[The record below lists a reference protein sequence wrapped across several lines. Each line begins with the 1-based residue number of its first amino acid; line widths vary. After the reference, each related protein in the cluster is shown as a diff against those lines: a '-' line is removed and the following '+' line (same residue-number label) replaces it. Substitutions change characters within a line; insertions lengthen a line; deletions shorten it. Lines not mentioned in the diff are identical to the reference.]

1 MKLQMKLRTRLF
13 LGFSALMTV
22 ALLGLLLALVSVMQM
37 AKSQEQLI
45 RDNFSIIEINQQL
58 RQTLGNHLIVM
69 LTDDNRSEALAP
81 LRQSFQQTLERG
93 IAEANDDVDRQAF
106 RAVASAYAAFLQ
118 QIEASRHQN
127 LTLLEDNPLSQS
139 FNKVRGLMTDMQGAA
154 YDKIRDTELRSRDR
168 ASLLAGLLGLTAI
181 AVLLI
186 GFITAHSFAR
196 RFGEPIE
203 RLSAAADQIGRGD
216 FNIALPTPPIAELS
230 SLSRRFGLMAQ
241 ALHEFKQTN
250 VEALVNGQQRLQAL
264 LDSID
269 DGLLIVDRDGRLEH
283 ANPVAQRQLA
293 WENEHLGSTL
303 GEALGYPQL
312 DNAAR
317 QVLDDKPLSDPPEDL
332 VIEADGERRL
342 LAWRISPVS
351 HHDGSI
357 SGAVMV
363 LHDVTDQ
370 RTFERVRNEFVLRA
384 SHELRTPVTGMQ
396 MAFSLLRERLRYPAD
411 SRESDLFDTVHEEM
425 QRLVRLINDL
435 LNFSRYQSGQQKL
448 ELELEQCDVPE
459 LLEAARQRFEVNAA
473 EQDVQL
479 KLELQQPLPTLML
492 DRQQIERV
500 LDNLLSNALRHTPRG
515 GEVRLLA
522 RHHGER
528 LILSV
533 EDNGEGIPYSQQARI
548 FEPFVQIGRRRGGA
562 GLGLALC
569 KEIAQLHGGRIGVH
583 SRIGHGTIF
592 YVALPI

>member
-1 MKLQMKLRTRLF
+1 MKLRTRLF

-37 AKSQEQLI
+37 AKSQEHLI
-45 RDNFSIIEINQQL
+45 RDNFGIIELNQQL
-58 RQTLGNHLIVM
+58 RQALGNHLVI
-69 LTDDNRSEALAP
+69 LLREERDQQALAEASAAF
-81 LRQSFQQTLERG
+81 QSTVERG
-93 IAEANDDVDRQAF
+93 IAEARSEADRLAF
-106 RAVASAYAAFLQ
+106 QTVADAYASFLR
-118 QIEASRHQN
+118 ELHAPRSRN
-127 LTLLEDNPLSQS
+127 WTLLEENALSQS
-139 FNKVRGLMTDMQGAA
+139 FNQVRTLMVDMQQSA
-154 YDKIRDTELRSRDR
+154 YTTIRDTEVRSRER
-168 ASLLAGLLGLTAI
+168 AMLLAGLLGLTGI

-186 GFITAHSFAR
+186 GFVTAHGFAR
-196 RFGEPIE
+196 RFGAPIE

-216 FNIALPTPPIAELS
+216 FNIDLPTSPIAELS

-241 ALHEFKQTN
+241 ALHQFKQTN

-269 DGLLIVDRDGRLEH
+269 DGLLIIDRNGCLEH

-293 WENEHLGSTL
+293 WESEHLGLSL
-303 GEALGYPQL
+303 GQALGYPEL
-312 DNAAR
+312 DEAAR
-317 QVLDDKPLSDPPEDL
+317 LVLGDKPLAGPPEDL

-342 LAWRISPVS
+342 LAWRMSPVN

-396 MAFSLLRERLRYPAD
+396 MAFSLLRERLHYPES
-411 SRESDLFDTVHEEM
+411 SRESDLLSTVHEEM

-448 ELELEQCDVPE
+448 ELQQCDVPQ
-459 LLEAARQRFEVNAA
+459 LLEDARQRFLVGAA
-473 EQDVQL
+473 ERSIEL
-479 KLELQQPLPTLML
+479 TLELQLPLPSLLL
-492 DRQQIERV
+492 DRQQIER
-500 LDNLLSNALRHTPRG
+500 LFDNLLSNALRHTPEG

-528 LILSV
+528 MIISV

>member
-22 ALLGLLLALVSVMQM
+22 ALLGLLLALVSVVQM
-37 AKSQEQLI
+37 AKSQEKLI
-45 RDNFSIIEINQQL
+45 RDNFGVIEVNQQL
-58 RQTLGNHLIVM
+58 RHALNNHLLLLVRNQN
-69 LTDDNRSEALAP
+69 DPAGFAKNRDAFQNALARGMAQAP
-81 LRQSFQQTLERG
+81 RPTDRDAYQVIADAYSEFLTELETPTTD
-93 IAEANDDVDRQAF
+93 N
-106 RAVASAYAAFLQ
+106 S
-118 QIEASRHQN
+118 
-127 LTLLEDNPLSQS
+127 TLLEDNPLGQS
-139 FNKVRGLMTDMQGAA
+139 FSRVRELMVEMQQSA
-154 YDKIRDTELRSRDR
+154 YDQIRDTEIRSRER
-168 ASLLAGLLGLTAI
+168 AQLLAGLLGLTGI

-186 GFITAHSFAR
+186 GFVTAHSFAR
-196 RFGEPIE
+196 RFGDPIE
-203 RLSAAADQIGRGD
+203 QLSSVADQIGRGD
-216 FNIALPTPPIAELS
+216 FNINLPSSPIAELS
-230 SLSRRFGLMAQ
+230 SLIHRFGLMAQ
-241 ALHEFKQTN
+241 ALHDFKQTN
-250 VEALVNGQQRLQAL
+250 VEALVDGQQRLQAL

-269 DGLLIVDRDGRLEH
+269 DGLLIVDRQGRLEH

-293 WENEHLGSTL
+293 WETEHLGSTL
-303 GEALGYPQL
+303 GQALGYPEL
-312 DNAAR
+312 DEAAQ
-317 QVLDDKPLSDPPEDL
+317 QVLDDKSLSGPPEDL

-342 LAWRISPVS
+342 LSWRMSPVN
-351 HHDGSI
+351 HHDGRI

-396 MAFSLLRERLRYPAD
+396 MAFSLLRERTKYPD
-411 SRESDLFDTVHEEM
+411 NSREADLFNTVHEEM
-425 QRLVRLINDL
+425 QRLVTLINDL

-448 ELELEQCDVPE
+448 EREPYDPSQLLEQ
-459 LLEAARQRFEVNAA
+459 ARQRFQAA
-473 EQDVQL
+473 AMQNDIDI
-479 KLELQQPLPTLML
+479 KLELQTPLPNLLL
-492 DRQQIERV
+492 DRQQMERV
-500 LDNLLSNALRHTPRG
+500 LDNLLSNALRHTPDG
-515 GEVRLLA
+515 GEIRLLA

-528 LILSV
+528 VILSV

-592 YVALPI
+592 YIALPI

>member
-1 MKLQMKLRTRLF
+1 MKIQMKLRTRLF

-22 ALLGLLLALVSVMQM
+22 ALLGLVLALVSVVQM
-37 AKSQEQLI
+37 AQSQEKLI
-45 RDNFSIIEINQQL
+45 RDNFGVIEVNQQL
-58 RQTLGNHLIVM
+58 RQALSNHLLLLVREERDGAAFAESSEVFQTA
-69 LTDDNRSEALAP
+69 LSRGLSQATEATD
-81 LRQSFQQTLERG
+81 QQ
-93 IAEANDDVDRQAF
+93 AY
-106 RAVASAYAAFLQ
+106 RAIGEAYASFINEL
-118 QIEASRHQN
+118 ETPASLN
-127 LTLLEDNPLSQS
+127 WTLLEDNALSQS
-139 FNKVRGLMTDMQGAA
+139 FNRVRELMVEMQHSA
-154 YDKIRDTELRSRDR
+154 YAQIRDTEIRSRER
-168 ASLLAGLLGLTAI
+168 AQLLAGLLGLTGI

-196 RFGEPIE
+196 RFGDPIE
-203 RLSAAADQIGRGD
+203 QLSGVADQIGRGD
-216 FNIALPTPPIAELS
+216 FSIDLPSSPIAELS
-230 SLSRRFGLMAQ
+230 SLIRRFGLMAQ
-241 ALHEFKQTN
+241 ALHQFKQTN

-269 DGLLIVDRDGRLEH
+269 DGLLIVDRQGRLEH

-303 GEALGYPQL
+303 GQALGYPEL
-312 DNAAR
+312 DEAAQ
-317 QVLDDKPLSDPPEDL
+317 QVLDDKPLSGPPEDL

-342 LAWRISPVS
+342 LSWRLSPVN
-351 HHDGSI
+351 HHDGRI

-396 MAFSLLRERLRYPAD
+396 MAFSLLRERTHYPD
-411 SRESDLFDTVHEEM
+411 SSREADLFSTVHEEM
-425 QRLVRLINDL
+425 QRLVTLINDL

-448 ELELEQCDVPE
+448 EREPCDPSE
-459 LLEAARQRFEVNAA
+459 LLEQARQRFQAVAA
-473 EQDVQL
+473 QSDIDIE
-479 KLELQQPLPTLML
+479 LELQEPLPNLLL
-492 DRQQIERV
+492 DRQQMERV
-500 LDNLLSNALRHTPRG
+500 LDNLLSNALRHTPEG
-515 GEVRLLA
+515 GEIRLLA

-528 LILSV
+528 VILSV

-592 YVALPI
+592 YIALPI

>member
-45 RDNFSIIEINQQL
+45 RNNFAIIEVNQQL
-58 RQTLGNHLIVM
+58 RQALGNHLIVM
-69 LTDDNRSEALAP
+69 LTDDSQGEALDS

-93 IAEANDDVDRQAF
+93 IAEAKDDADRQAF
-106 RAVASAYAAFLQ
+106 QAIASAYANFLQ
-118 QIEASRHQN
+118 QADASRHQR
-127 LTLLEDNPLSQS
+127 LSLLEDNPLSQA
-139 FNKVRGLMTDMQGAA
+139 FNQVRSLMSDMQRTA

-216 FNIALPTPPIAELS
+216 FNISLPTPPIAELS

-269 DGLLIVDRDGRLEH
+269 DGLLIIDRDGRLEH

-303 GEALGYPQL
+303 GEALGYPDL
-312 DNAAR
+312 DKAAR

-332 VIEADGERRL
+332 IIEADGERRL

-396 MAFSLLRERLRYPAD
+396 MAFSLLRERLRYPPD

-448 ELELEQCDVPE
+448 EVEQCSIPE
-459 LLEAARQRFEVNAA
+459 LLEAARQRFEVAA
-473 EQDVQL
+473 ADQDVQL

-500 LDNLLSNALRHTPRG
+500 MDNLLSNALRHTPKG

-528 LILSV
+528 MILSV

>member
-45 RDNFSIIEINQQL
+45 RNNFAIIEINQQL

-69 LTDDNRSEALAP
+69 LTDSGRSDALEP
-81 LRQSFQQTLERG
+81 LSQSFQQTLERG
-93 IAEANDDVDRQAF
+93 IAEASDEADRQAF
-106 RAVASAYAAFLQ
+106 QAVASAYASFLQ
-118 QIEASRHQN
+118 QVDSASNQN
-127 LTLLEDNPLSQS
+127 LTLLEDNPLSQA
-139 FNKVRGLMTDMQGAA
+139 FNQVRSLMTDMQRTA

-216 FNIALPTPPIAELS
+216 FNISLPTPHIAELS

-303 GEALGYPQL
+303 GEALGYPDL

-317 QVLDDKPLSDPPEDL
+317 QVLDDKPLSAPPEDL
-332 VIEADGERRL
+332 IIEADGERRL

-396 MAFSLLRERLRYPAD
+396 MAFSLLRERLRYPAG
-411 SRESDLFDTVHEEM
+411 SRELDLFDTVHEEM

-448 ELELEQCDVPE
+448 ELEQCHIPE

-473 EQDVQL
+473 EQEVQL

-500 LDNLLSNALRHTPRG
+500 MDNLLSNALRHTPKG

-528 LILSV
+528 MILSV

>member
-45 RDNFSIIEINQQL
+45 RNNFSIIEINQQL
-58 RQTLGNHLIVM
+58 RQALGNHLIVM
-69 LTDDNRSEALAP
+69 LAEDHNVDALDAV
-81 LRQSFQQTLERG
+81 RQTFQQTLERG
-93 IAEANDDVDRQAF
+93 IAEASDDADRQAF
-106 RAVASAYAAFLQ
+106 QAVASAYARF
-118 QIEASRHQN
+118 IEELDAARHQSW
-127 LTLLEDNPLSQS
+127 TLLEDNSLSQA
-139 FNKVRGLMTDMQGAA
+139 FNQVRSLMTDMQSAA

-216 FNIALPTPPIAELS
+216 FNISLPTPPIAELS

-269 DGLLIVDRDGRLEH
+269 DGLLIIDRDGRLEH

-303 GEALGYPQL
+303 GEALGHPEL
-312 DNAAR
+312 DKAAR
-317 QVLDDKPLSDPPEDL
+317 QVLDDKSLTDPPEDL
-332 VIEADGERRL
+332 IIEADGERRL

-396 MAFSLLRERLRYPAD
+396 MAFSLLRERLRYPAG

-448 ELELEQCDVPE
+448 ELEQCDIPE
-459 LLEAARQRFEVNAA
+459 LLEAARQRFEVAAA

-500 LDNLLSNALRHTPRG
+500 MDNLLSNALRHTPKG

-528 LILSV
+528 MILSV

>member
-22 ALLGLLLALVSVMQM
+22 ALLGLLLALVSVVQM
-37 AKSQEQLI
+37 AQSQEKLI
-45 RDNFSIIEINQQL
+45 RDNFGVIEINQQL
-58 RQTLGNHLIVM
+58 RQALSNHLLLLVREERDS
-69 LTDDNRSEALAP
+69 TAFAESRGVFQTAL
-81 LRQSFQQTLERG
+81 SRG
-93 IAEANDDVDRQAF
+93 LSQAARPADRQAYE
-106 RAVASAYAAFLQ
+106 AIGDAYARFLH
-118 QIEASRHQN
+118 ELEMPSELN
-127 LTLLEDNPLSQS
+127 WSLLEDNALSQS
-139 FNKVRGLMTDMQGAA
+139 FNHVRELMVDMQQAA
-154 YDKIRDTELRSRDR
+154 YDQIRDTEIRSRER
-168 ASLLAGLLGLTAI
+168 AQLLAGLLGLTGI

-186 GFITAHSFAR
+186 GFVTAHSFAR
-196 RFGEPIE
+196 RFGDPIE
-203 RLSAAADQIGRGD
+203 QLSSVADQIGRGD
-216 FNIALPTPPIAELS
+216 FNISLPASPIAELS
-230 SLSRRFGLMAQ
+230 SLIRRFGLMAQ
-241 ALHEFKQTN
+241 ALHDFKQTN
-250 VEALVNGQQRLQAL
+250 VEALVDGQQRLQAL

-269 DGLLIVDRDGRLEH
+269 DGLLIIDRQGRLEH

-293 WENEHLGSTL
+293 WESEHLGSTL
-303 GEALGYPQL
+303 GQALGYPEL
-312 DNAAR
+312 DEAAQ
-317 QVLDDKPLSDPPEDL
+317 QVLDDKPLSGPPEDL

-342 LAWRISPVS
+342 LSWRMSPVN
-351 HHDGSI
+351 HHDGRI

-396 MAFSLLRERLRYPAD
+396 MAFSLLRERTHYPD
-411 SRESDLFDTVHEEM
+411 HSREADLFSTVHEEM
-425 QRLVRLINDL
+425 QRLVTLINDL

-448 ELELEQCDVPE
+448 ERVPCEPAE
-459 LLEAARQRFEVNAA
+459 LLEQARQRFLPPAA
-473 EQDVQL
+473 QNDITI
-479 KLELQQPLPTLML
+479 KLELQSPLPSLLL
-492 DRQQIERV
+492 DRQQMERV
-500 LDNLLSNALRHTPRG
+500 LDNLLSNALRHTPDG
-515 GEVRLLA
+515 GEIRLLA

-528 LILSV
+528 VILSV

-592 YVALPI
+592 YIALPI

>member
-1 MKLQMKLRTRLF
+1 MKIQMKLRTRLF

-22 ALLGLLLALVSVMQM
+22 ALLGLVLALVSVVQM
-37 AKSQEQLI
+37 AQSQEKLI
-45 RDNFSIIEINQQL
+45 RDNFGVIEVNQQL
-58 RQTLGNHLIVM
+58 RQALGNHLLLLVREERDSTAFGESRQVFQTA
-69 LTDDNRSEALAP
+69 LSRGLAQATDAA
-81 LRQSFQQTLERG
+81 
-93 IAEANDDVDRQAF
+93 DRQAYQTIGE
-106 RAVASAYAAFLQ
+106 AYANFTDQLQ
-118 QIEASRHQN
+118 TPASLD
-127 LTLLEDNPLSQS
+127 LTLLEDNALSQS
-139 FNKVRGLMTDMQGAA
+139 FNHVRELMVEMQQSA
-154 YDKIRDTELRSRDR
+154 YDQIRDTEIRSRER
-168 ASLLAGLLGLTAI
+168 AQLLAGLLGLTGI

-196 RFGEPIE
+196 RFGDPIE
-203 RLSAAADQIGRGD
+203 QLSGVADQIGRGD
-216 FNIALPTPPIAELS
+216 FSIDLPTSPIAELS
-230 SLSRRFGLMAQ
+230 SLIRRFGLMAQ
-241 ALHEFKQTN
+241 ALHQFKQTN

-269 DGLLIVDRDGRLEH
+269 DGLLIIDRQGRLEH

-303 GEALGYPQL
+303 GQALGYPQL
-312 DNAAR
+312 DEAAQ
-317 QVLDDKPLSDPPEDL
+317 QVLNDKSLSGPPEDM

-342 LAWRISPVS
+342 LSWRLSPVN
-351 HHDGSI
+351 HHDGRI

-396 MAFSLLRERLRYPAD
+396 MAFSLLRERTHYPD
-411 SRESDLFDTVHEEM
+411 SSREADLFSTVHEEM
-425 QRLVRLINDL
+425 QRLVTLINDL

-448 ELELEQCDVPE
+448 EREPCSPAE
-459 LLEAARQRFEVNAA
+459 LLEQAHQRFHAVAA
-473 EQDVQL
+473 QSDINI
-479 KLELQQPLPTLML
+479 KLELQEPLPTLLM
-492 DRQQIERV
+492 DRQQMERV
-500 LDNLLSNALRHTPRG
+500 LDNLLSNALRHTPEG
-515 GEVRLLA
+515 GEIRLLA

-528 LILSV
+528 VILSV

-592 YVALPI
+592 YIALPI

>member
-45 RDNFSIIEINQQL
+45 RNNFAIIEINQQL

-69 LTDDNRSEALAP
+69 LTDSGRSEALEP
-81 LRQSFQQTLERG
+81 LSQSFQQTLERG
-93 IAEANDDVDRQAF
+93 IAEASDEADRQAF
-106 RAVASAYAAFLQ
+106 QAVASAYASFLQ
-118 QIEASRHQN
+118 QVDAARNQN
-127 LTLLEDNPLSQS
+127 LTLLEDNPLSQA
-139 FNKVRGLMTDMQGAA
+139 FNQVRSLMTDMQRTA

-216 FNIALPTPPIAELS
+216 FNISLPTPHIAELS

-303 GEALGYPQL
+303 GEALGYPDL

-332 VIEADGERRL
+332 IIEADGERRL

-396 MAFSLLRERLRYPAD
+396 MAFSLLRERLRYPAG

-448 ELELEQCDVPE
+448 ELEQCHIPE

-473 EQDVQL
+473 EQEVQL

-500 LDNLLSNALRHTPRG
+500 MDNLLSNALRHTPKG

-528 LILSV
+528 MILSV

>member
-22 ALLGLLLALVSVMQM
+22 ALLGLVLALVSVVQM
-37 AKSQEQLI
+37 AQSQEKLI
-45 RDNFSIIEINQQL
+45 RDNFGVIEVNQQL
-58 RQTLGNHLIVM
+58 RQALSNHLLLLM
-69 LTDDNRSEALAP
+69 REDRDSAAFSESRGAFQTALSQGLSEA
-81 LRQSFQQTLERG
+81 SE
-93 IAEANDDVDRQAF
+93 EHDRQAYQ
-106 RAVASAYAAFLQ
+106 AIGDAYASFINEL
-118 QIEASRHQN
+118 EAPSSLN
-127 LTLLEDNPLSQS
+127 WTLLEDNALSQS
-139 FNKVRGLMTDMQGAA
+139 FNRVRELMVDMQQSA
-154 YDKIRDTELRSRDR
+154 YDQIRDTEIRSRER
-168 ASLLAGLLGLTAI
+168 AQLLAGLLGLTGI

-186 GFITAHSFAR
+186 GFVTAHSFAR
-196 RFGEPIE
+196 RFGDPIE
-203 RLSAAADQIGRGD
+203 QLSSVADQIGRGD
-216 FNIALPTPPIAELS
+216 FNISLPASPIAELS
-230 SLSRRFGLMAQ
+230 SLIRRFGLMSQ
-241 ALHEFKQTN
+241 ALHQFKQTN

-269 DGLLIVDRDGRLEH
+269 DGLLIIDRQGRLEH

-293 WENEHLGSTL
+293 WESEHLGSTL
-303 GEALGYPQL
+303 GQALGYPEL
-312 DNAAR
+312 DEAAQ
-317 QVLDDKPLSDPPEDL
+317 QVLDDRPLSGPPEDL

-342 LAWRISPVS
+342 LSWRMSPVN
-351 HHDGSI
+351 HHDGRI

-396 MAFSLLRERLRYPAD
+396 MAFSLLRERTHYPEN
-411 SRESDLFDTVHEEM
+411 SREADLFSTVHEEM
-425 QRLVRLINDL
+425 RRLVTLINDL

-448 ELELEQCDVPE
+448 ELVPCDSTE
-459 LLEAARQRFEVNAA
+459 LLKDARNRFQAVAAQNEI
-473 EQDVQL
+473 EI
-479 KLELQQPLPTLML
+479 KLELQSPLPNLLL
-492 DRQQIERV
+492 DRQQMERV
-500 LDNLLSNALRHTPRG
+500 LDNLLSNALRHTPDG
-515 GEVRLLA
+515 GEIRLLA

-528 LILSV
+528 VILSV

-592 YVALPI
+592 YIALPI

>member
-45 RDNFSIIEINQQL
+45 RNNFAIIEVNQQL
-58 RQTLGNHLIVM
+58 RQALGNHLIVM
-69 LTDDNRSEALAP
+69 LTDDSQGEALDS

-93 IAEANDDVDRQAF
+93 IAEAKDDADRQAF
-106 RAVASAYAAFLQ
+106 QAIASAYANFLQ
-118 QIEASRHQN
+118 QADASRHQS
-127 LTLLEDNPLSQS
+127 LSLLEDNPLSQA
-139 FNKVRGLMTDMQGAA
+139 FNQVRSLMSDMQRTA
-154 YDKIRDTELRSRDR
+154 YDRIRDTELRSRDR

-216 FNIALPTPPIAELS
+216 VNISLPTPPIAELS

-303 GEALGYPQL
+303 GEALGYPDL
-312 DNAAR
+312 DKAAR

-332 VIEADGERRL
+332 IIEADGERRL

-396 MAFSLLRERLRYPAD
+396 MAFSLLRERLRYPPD

-448 ELELEQCDVPE
+448 EVEQCSIPE
-459 LLEAARQRFEVNAA
+459 LLEAARQRFEVAA
-473 EQDVQL
+473 ADQDVQL

-500 LDNLLSNALRHTPRG
+500 MDNLLSNALRHTPKG

-528 LILSV
+528 MILSV

>member
-22 ALLGLLLALVSVMQM
+22 ALLGLLLALVSVVQM
-37 AKSQEQLI
+37 AKSQEKLI
-45 RDNFSIIEINQQL
+45 RENFGIIEINQQL
-58 RQTLGNHLIVM
+58 RQSLSNHLLLLVRGQRDDDA
-69 LTDDNRSEALAP
+69 LTEARTSFQAALAQGLSQAARP
-81 LRQSFQQTLERG
+81 
-93 IAEANDDVDRQAF
+93 DDRHAYQAIGE
-106 RAVASAYAAFLQ
+106 AYARFTDELDAPSAPQ
-118 QIEASRHQN
+118 AS
-127 LTLLEDNPLSQS
+127 LLEDNALSQA
-139 FNKVRGLMTDMQGAA
+139 FNHVRELMVDMQQSA
-154 YDKIRDTELRSRDR
+154 YDQIRDTEIRSRER
-168 ASLLAGLLGLTAI
+168 AQLLAGLLGLTGM

-186 GFITAHSFAR
+186 GFVTAHSFAR
-196 RFGEPIE
+196 RFGDPIE
-203 RLSAAADQIGRGD
+203 QLSSVADQIGRGD
-216 FNIALPTPPIAELS
+216 FNISLPASPIAELS
-230 SLSRRFGLMAQ
+230 SLIRRFGLMAQ
-241 ALHEFKQTN
+241 ALHDFKQTN

-269 DGLLIVDRDGRLEH
+269 DGLLIIDRQGRLEH
-283 ANPVAQRQLA
+283 AIPVAQRQLA
-293 WENEHLGSTL
+293 WESEHLGSTL
-303 GEALGYPQL
+303 GQALGYPEL
-312 DNAAR
+312 DEAAR
-317 QVLDDKPLSDPPEDL
+317 QVLDDKPLSGPPEDL

-342 LAWRISPVS
+342 LSWRMSPVN
-351 HHDGSI
+351 HHDGRI

-396 MAFSLLRERLRYPAD
+396 MAFSLLRERTHYPES
-411 SRESDLFDTVHEEM
+411 SREADLFSTVYEEM
-425 QRLVRLINDL
+425 QRLVTLINDL

-448 ELELEQCDVPE
+448 ERVPCEPAE
-459 LLEAARQRFEVNAA
+459 LLEQARQRFQPTAA
-473 EQDVQL
+473 QNDIDI
-479 KLELQQPLPTLML
+479 KLELQTPLPSLLL
-492 DRQQIERV
+492 DRQQMERM
-500 LDNLLSNALRHTPRG
+500 LDNLLSNALRHTPDG
-515 GEVRLLA
+515 GEIRLLA

-528 LILSV
+528 VILSV

-592 YVALPI
+592 YIALPI

>member
-45 RDNFSIIEINQQL
+45 RHNFAIIEINQQL

-69 LTDDNRSEALAP
+69 LTDNGRREALEP
-81 LRQSFQQTLERG
+81 LSQTFQQTLERG
-93 IAEANDDVDRQAF
+93 IAEASDEADRQTF
-106 RAVASAYAAFLQ
+106 QTIASAYASFLQ
-118 QIEASRHQN
+118 QVDASANQN
-127 LTLLEDNPLSQS
+127 LTLLEDNPLSQA
-139 FNKVRGLMTDMQGAA
+139 FNQVRSLMTDMQRTA

-216 FNIALPTPPIAELS
+216 FNISLPTPHIAELS

-303 GEALGYPQL
+303 GEALGYPDL

-332 VIEADGERRL
+332 IIEADGERRL

-396 MAFSLLRERLRYPAD
+396 MAFSLLRERLRYPAG

-448 ELELEQCDVPE
+448 ELEQCHIPE

-473 EQDVQL
+473 EQEVQL

-500 LDNLLSNALRHTPRG
+500 MDNLLSNALRHTPKG

-528 LILSV
+528 MILSV

>member
-1 MKLQMKLRTRLF
+1 MKIQMKLRTRLF

-22 ALLGLLLALVSVMQM
+22 ALLGLVLALVSVVQM
-37 AKSQEQLI
+37 AQSQEKLI
-45 RDNFSIIEINQQL
+45 RDNFGVIEVNQQL
-58 RQTLGNHLIVM
+58 RQALRNHLLLLVREERDGAAFAESREVFQTA
-69 LTDDNRSEALAP
+69 LSRGLSQATEATD
-81 LRQSFQQTLERG
+81 QQ
-93 IAEANDDVDRQAF
+93 AY
-106 RAVASAYAAFLQ
+106 RAIGEAYASFINEL
-118 QIEASRHQN
+118 ETPASLN
-127 LTLLEDNPLSQS
+127 WTLLEDNALSQS
-139 FNKVRGLMTDMQGAA
+139 FNRVRELMVEMQHSA
-154 YDKIRDTELRSRDR
+154 YAQIRDTEIRSRER
-168 ASLLAGLLGLTAI
+168 AQLLAGLLGLTGI

-196 RFGEPIE
+196 RFGDPIE
-203 RLSAAADQIGRGD
+203 QLSGVADQIGRGD
-216 FNIALPTPPIAELS
+216 FSIDLPSSPIAELS
-230 SLSRRFGLMAQ
+230 SLIRRFGLMAQ
-241 ALHEFKQTN
+241 ALHQFKQTN

-269 DGLLIVDRDGRLEH
+269 DGLLIVDRQGRLEH

-303 GEALGYPQL
+303 GQALGYPEL
-312 DNAAR
+312 DEAAQ
-317 QVLDDKPLSDPPEDL
+317 QVLDDKPLSGPPEDL

-342 LAWRISPVS
+342 LSWRLSPVN
-351 HHDGSI
+351 HHDGRI

-396 MAFSLLRERLRYPAD
+396 MAFSLLRERTHYPD
-411 SRESDLFDTVHEEM
+411 SSREADLFSTVHEEM
-425 QRLVRLINDL
+425 QRLVTLINDL

-448 ELELEQCDVPE
+448 EREPCDPSE
-459 LLEAARQRFEVNAA
+459 LLEQARQRFQAVAA
-473 EQDVQL
+473 QSDIDIE
-479 KLELQQPLPTLML
+479 LELQEPLPNLLL
-492 DRQQIERV
+492 DRQQMERV
-500 LDNLLSNALRHTPRG
+500 LDNLLSNALRHTPEG
-515 GEVRLLA
+515 GEIRLLA

-528 LILSV
+528 VILSV

-592 YVALPI
+592 YIALPI

>member
-45 RDNFSIIEINQQL
+45 RNNFAIIEINQQL
-58 RQTLGNHLIVM
+58 RQALGNHLIVM
-69 LTDDNRSEALAP
+69 LTDDSQGEALDS

-93 IAEANDDVDRQAF
+93 IAEASDEADRQAF
-106 RAVASAYAAFLQ
+106 QAVASAYASFLQ
-118 QIEASRHQN
+118 QVNSASNQN
-127 LTLLEDNPLSQS
+127 LTLLEDNPLSQA
-139 FNKVRGLMTDMQGAA
+139 FNQVRSLMTDMQRTA

-216 FNIALPTPPIAELS
+216 FNISLPTPHIAELS

-303 GEALGYPQL
+303 GEALGYPDL

-332 VIEADGERRL
+332 IIEADGERRL

-396 MAFSLLRERLRYPAD
+396 MAFSLLRERLRYPPD

-448 ELELEQCDVPE
+448 EVEQCSIPE
-459 LLEAARQRFEVNAA
+459 LLEAARQRFEVAA
-473 EQDVQL
+473 ADQDVQL

-500 LDNLLSNALRHTPRG
+500 MDNLLSNALRHTPKG

-528 LILSV
+528 MILSV

>member
-22 ALLGLLLALVSVMQM
+22 ALLGLSLALVSVMQM
-37 AKSQEQLI
+37 AKSQETLI
-45 RDNFSIIEINQQL
+45 KDNFGIIEVNQQL
-58 RQTLGNHLIVM
+58 RQALGNHLLLLVREER
-69 LTDDNRSEALAP
+69 DSEALAAS
-81 LRQSFQQTLERG
+81 RQVFQTALAKG
-93 IAEANDDVDRQAF
+93 MAEAADEDDRQAF
-106 RAVASAYAAFLQ
+106 QAIGRAYSAFLNELQ
-118 QIEASRHQN
+118 MPDN
-127 LTLLEDNPLSQS
+127 LNWSLLEDNALSQS
-139 FNKVRGLMTDMQGAA
+139 FNQVRERMVAMQQSA
-154 YDKIRDTELRSRDR
+154 YDQIRDTETRSRDR
-168 ASLLAGLLGLTAI
+168 AQLLAGLLGLTGI

-203 RLSAAADQIGRGD
+203 RLAGVADQIGRGD
-216 FNIALPTPPIAELS
+216 FDISLPGSPIAELS
-230 SLSRRFGLMAQ
+230 SLIHRFGLMAQ
-241 ALHEFKQTN
+241 ALHHFKQTN

-269 DGLLIVDRDGRLEH
+269 DGLLIVDRQGRLEH

-293 WENEHLGSTL
+293 WETEHLGSTL
-303 GEALGYPQL
+303 GQALGHPE
-312 DNAAR
+312 
-317 QVLDDKPLSDPPEDL
+317 LDDMARLVLNDKALSDPPEDL
-332 VIEADGERRL
+332 VIEADGEKRL
-342 LAWRISPVS
+342 LAWRMSPVS

-396 MAFSLLRERLRYPAD
+396 MAFSLLRERTHYPEN
-411 SRESDLFDTVHEEM
+411 SREADLFSTVHEEM
-425 QRLVRLINDL
+425 QRLVTLINDL

-448 ELELEQCDVPE
+448 ERAPCDVSD
-459 LLEAARQRFEVNAA
+459 LLTQALQRFEAVAR
-473 EQDVQL
+473 EDDIDL
-479 KLELQQPLPTLML
+479 KLELQAPLPPLLL
-492 DRQQIERV
+492 DHQQMERV
-500 LDNLLSNALRHTPRG
+500 LDNLLSNAVRHTPKSG
-515 GEVRLLA
+515 QIRLLA

-528 LILSV
+528 VIISV

-569 KEIAQLHGGRIGVH
+569 KEITQLHGGRIGVH

>member
-45 RDNFSIIEINQQL
+45 RNNFAIIEINQQL

-69 LTDDNRSEALAP
+69 LTDSGRSEALEP
-81 LRQSFQQTLERG
+81 LSQSFQQTLERG
-93 IAEANDDVDRQAF
+93 IAEASDEADRQAF
-106 RAVASAYAAFLQ
+106 QAVASAYASFLQ
-118 QIEASRHQN
+118 QVDSASNQN
-127 LTLLEDNPLSQS
+127 LTLLEDNPLSQA
-139 FNKVRGLMTDMQGAA
+139 FNQVRSLMTDMQRTA

-216 FNIALPTPPIAELS
+216 FNISLPTPHIAELS

-303 GEALGYPQL
+303 GEALGYPDL

-332 VIEADGERRL
+332 IIEADGERRL

-396 MAFSLLRERLRYPAD
+396 MAFSLLRERLRYPAG
-411 SRESDLFDTVHEEM
+411 SRESGLFDTVHEEM

-448 ELELEQCDVPE
+448 ELEQCHIPE

-473 EQDVQL
+473 EQEVQL

-500 LDNLLSNALRHTPRG
+500 MDNLLSNALRHTPKG

-528 LILSV
+528 MILSV

>member
-22 ALLGLLLALVSVMQM
+22 ALLGLLLALVSVVQM
-37 AKSQEQLI
+37 AQSQEKLI
-45 RDNFSIIEINQQL
+45 RENFGVIEINQQL
-58 RQTLGNHLIVM
+58 RQALSNHLLLLVREKR
-69 LTDDNRSEALAP
+69 DNAALAES
-81 LRQSFQQTLERG
+81 RSAFQAALSQGLSQAARP
-93 IAEANDDVDRQAF
+93 ADREAY
-106 RAVASAYAAFLQ
+106 RAIGDAYARFIDELQ
-118 QIEASRHQN
+118 TPAN
-127 LTLLEDNPLSQS
+127 LNWSLLEDNALSQA
-139 FNKVRGLMTDMQGAA
+139 FNHVRELMVDMQQSA
-154 YDKIRDTELRSRDR
+154 YDQIRDTEIRSRER
-168 ASLLAGLLGLTAI
+168 AQLLAGLLGLTGI

-196 RFGEPIE
+196 RFGDPIE
-203 RLSAAADQIGRGD
+203 QLSSVADQIGRGD
-216 FNIALPTPPIAELS
+216 FNINLPTSPIAELS
-230 SLSRRFGLMAQ
+230 SLIRRFGLMAQ
-241 ALHEFKQTN
+241 ALHDFKQTN
-250 VEALVNGQQRLQAL
+250 VEALVDGQQRLQAL

-269 DGLLIVDRDGRLEH
+269 DGLLIIDRQGRLEH

-293 WENEHLGSTL
+293 WESEHLGSTL
-303 GEALGYPQL
+303 GQALGYPEL
-312 DNAAR
+312 DEAAQ
-317 QVLDDKPLSDPPEDL
+317 QVLDDKPLSGPPEDL
-332 VIEADGERRL
+332 VIEADGEHRL
-342 LAWRISPVS
+342 LSWRMSPVN
-351 HHDGSI
+351 HHDGRI

-396 MAFSLLRERLRYPAD
+396 MAFSLLRERTHYPD
-411 SRESDLFDTVHEEM
+411 NSREADLFSTVYEEM
-425 QRLVRLINDL
+425 QRLVTLINDL

-448 ELELEQCDVPE
+448 ERVPCEPAE
-459 LLEAARQRFEVNAA
+459 LLEQARQRFQPAA
-473 EQDVQL
+473 AQNGIEI
-479 KLELQQPLPTLML
+479 KLELQSPLPSLLL
-492 DRQQIERV
+492 DRQQMERM
-500 LDNLLSNALRHTPRG
+500 LDNLMSNALRHTPDS
-515 GEVRLLA
+515 GEIRLLA

-528 LILSV
+528 VILSV

-592 YVALPI
+592 YIALPI

>member
-22 ALLGLLLALVSVMQM
+22 ALLGLLLALVSVVQM
-37 AKSQEQLI
+37 AKSQEKLI
-45 RDNFSIIEINQQL
+45 RENFGVIEINQQL
-58 RQTLGNHLIVM
+58 RQSLSNHLLLLVRGQRDDAALTEARTSFQAALAQGLSQAARSDDRHAYQAVGEAYAR
-69 LTDDNRSEALAP
+69 LTDELDAP
-81 LRQSFQQTLERG
+81 STP
-93 IAEANDDVDRQAF
+93 QA
-106 RAVASAYAAFLQ
+106 S
-118 QIEASRHQN
+118 
-127 LTLLEDNPLSQS
+127 LLEDNALSQA
-139 FNKVRGLMTDMQGAA
+139 FNHVRELMVDMQPSA
-154 YDKIRDTELRSRDR
+154 YDQIRDTEIRSRER
-168 ASLLAGLLGLTAI
+168 AQLLAGLLGLTGM

-186 GFITAHSFAR
+186 GFVTAHSFAR
-196 RFGEPIE
+196 RFGDPIE
-203 RLSAAADQIGRGD
+203 QLSSVADQIGRGD
-216 FNIALPTPPIAELS
+216 FNISLPASPIAELS
-230 SLSRRFGLMAQ
+230 SLILRFGLMAQ
-241 ALHEFKQTN
+241 ALHDFKQTN

-269 DGLLIVDRDGRLEH
+269 DGLLIIDRQGRLEH

-293 WENEHLGSTL
+293 WESEHLGSTL
-303 GEALGYPQL
+303 GQALGYPEL
-312 DNAAR
+312 DEAAR
-317 QVLDDKPLSDPPEDL
+317 QVLDDKPLSGPPEDL

-342 LAWRISPVS
+342 LSWRMSPVN
-351 HHDGSI
+351 HHDGRI

-396 MAFSLLRERLRYPAD
+396 MAFSLLRERTHYPEN
-411 SRESDLFDTVHEEM
+411 SREADLFSTVYEEM
-425 QRLVRLINDL
+425 QRLVTLINDL

-448 ELELEQCDVPE
+448 ERVPCEPAE
-459 LLEAARQRFEVNAA
+459 LLEQARQRFQPTAA
-473 EQDVQL
+473 QNDIDI
-479 KLELQQPLPTLML
+479 KLELQTPLPSLLL
-492 DRQQIERV
+492 DRQQMERM
-500 LDNLLSNALRHTPRG
+500 LDNLLSNALRHTPDG
-515 GEVRLLA
+515 GEIRLLA

-528 LILSV
+528 VILSV

-592 YVALPI
+592 YIALPI

>member
-45 RDNFSIIEINQQL
+45 RNNFAIIEINQQL

-69 LTDDNRSEALAP
+69 LTDSRRSDTLEP
-81 LRQSFQQTLERG
+81 LSQSFQQTLERG
-93 IAEANDDVDRQAF
+93 IAEASDEADRQAF
-106 RAVASAYAAFLQ
+106 QAVASAYASFLQ
-118 QIEASRHQN
+118 QVDAASNQN
-127 LTLLEDNPLSQS
+127 LTLLEDNPLSQA
-139 FNKVRGLMTDMQGAA
+139 FNQVRSLMTDMQRTA

-216 FNIALPTPPIAELS
+216 FNISLPTPHIAELS

-303 GEALGYPQL
+303 GEALGYPDL

-332 VIEADGERRL
+332 TIEADGERRL

-396 MAFSLLRERLRYPAD
+396 MAFSLLRERLRYPAG

-448 ELELEQCDVPE
+448 ELEQCHIPE

-473 EQDVQL
+473 EQEVQL

-500 LDNLLSNALRHTPRG
+500 MDNLLSNALRHTPKG

-528 LILSV
+528 MILSV

>member
-45 RDNFSIIEINQQL
+45 RNNFAIIEINQQL

-69 LTDDNRSEALAP
+69 LTDSGRSEALEP
-81 LRQSFQQTLERG
+81 LSQSFQQTLERG
-93 IAEANDDVDRQAF
+93 IAEASDEADRQAF
-106 RAVASAYAAFLQ
+106 QAVASAYASFLQ
-118 QIEASRHQN
+118 QVDSASNQN
-127 LTLLEDNPLSQS
+127 LTLLEDNPLSQA
-139 FNKVRGLMTDMQGAA
+139 FNQVRSLMTDMQRTA

-216 FNIALPTPPIAELS
+216 FNISLPTPHIAELS

-303 GEALGYPQL
+303 GEALGSPDL

-332 VIEADGERRL
+332 IIEADGERRL

-396 MAFSLLRERLRYPAD
+396 MAFSLLRERLRYPAG

-448 ELELEQCDVPE
+448 ELEQCHIPE

-473 EQDVQL
+473 EQEVQL

-500 LDNLLSNALRHTPRG
+500 MDNLLSNALRHTPKG

-528 LILSV
+528 MILSV

>member
-22 ALLGLLLALVSVMQM
+22 ALLGLLLALFSVMQM

-45 RDNFSIIEINQQL
+45 RNNFAIIEINQQL

-69 LTDDNRSEALAP
+69 LTDGGRSEALQP
-81 LRQSFQQTLERG
+81 LSQSFQQTLERG
-93 IAEANDDVDRQAF
+93 IAEASDEADRQAF
-106 RAVASAYAAFLQ
+106 QAVASAYASFLQ
-118 QIEASRHQN
+118 QVDSASNQN
-127 LTLLEDNPLSQS
+127 LTLLEDNPLSQA
-139 FNKVRGLMTDMQGAA
+139 FNQVRSLMTDMQRTA

-216 FNIALPTPPIAELS
+216 FNISLPTPHIAELS

-303 GEALGYPQL
+303 GEALGYPDL

-332 VIEADGERRL
+332 IIEADGERRL

-396 MAFSLLRERLRYPAD
+396 MAFSLLRERLRYPAG

-448 ELELEQCDVPE
+448 ELEQCHIPE

-473 EQDVQL
+473 EQEVQL

-500 LDNLLSNALRHTPRG
+500 MDNLLSNALRHTPKG

-528 LILSV
+528 IILSV

>member
-22 ALLGLLLALVSVMQM
+22 ALLGLLLALVSVVQM
-37 AKSQEQLI
+37 AKSQEKLI
-45 RDNFSIIEINQQL
+45 RENFGVIEINQQL
-58 RQTLGNHLIVM
+58 RQSLSNHLLLLVRGQRDDAALTEARTSFQAALAQGLSQAARSDDRHAYQAIGEAYAR
-69 LTDDNRSEALAP
+69 LTDELDAP
-81 LRQSFQQTLERG
+81 STP
-93 IAEANDDVDRQAF
+93 QA
-106 RAVASAYAAFLQ
+106 S
-118 QIEASRHQN
+118 
-127 LTLLEDNPLSQS
+127 LLEDNALSQA
-139 FNKVRGLMTDMQGAA
+139 FNHVRELMVDMQQSA
-154 YDKIRDTELRSRDR
+154 YDQIRDTEIRSRER
-168 ASLLAGLLGLTAI
+168 AQLLAGLLGLTGM

-186 GFITAHSFAR
+186 GFVTAHSFAR
-196 RFGEPIE
+196 RFGDPIE
-203 RLSAAADQIGRGD
+203 QLSSVADQIGRGD
-216 FNIALPTPPIAELS
+216 FNISLPASPIAELS
-230 SLSRRFGLMAQ
+230 SLIRRFGLMAQ
-241 ALHEFKQTN
+241 ALHDFKQTN

-269 DGLLIVDRDGRLEH
+269 DGLLIIDRQGRLEH

-293 WENEHLGSTL
+293 WESEHLGLTL
-303 GEALGYPQL
+303 GQALGYPEL
-312 DNAAR
+312 DEAAR
-317 QVLDDKPLSDPPEDL
+317 QVLDDKPLSGPPEDL

-342 LAWRISPVS
+342 LSWRMSPVN
-351 HHDGSI
+351 HHDGRI

-396 MAFSLLRERLRYPAD
+396 MAFSLLRERTHYPEN
-411 SRESDLFDTVHEEM
+411 SREADLFSTVYEEM
-425 QRLVRLINDL
+425 QRLVTLINDL

-448 ELELEQCDVPE
+448 ERVPCEPAE
-459 LLEAARQRFEVNAA
+459 LLEQARQRFQPTAA
-473 EQDVQL
+473 QNDIDI
-479 KLELQQPLPTLML
+479 KLELQTPLPSLLL
-492 DRQQIERV
+492 DRQQMERM
-500 LDNLLSNALRHTPRG
+500 LDNLLSNALRHTPDG
-515 GEVRLLA
+515 GEIRLLA

-528 LILSV
+528 VILSV

-592 YVALPI
+592 YIALPI

>member
-45 RDNFSIIEINQQL
+45 RNNFAIIEINQQL

-69 LTDDNRSEALAP
+69 LTDGGRSEALQP
-81 LRQSFQQTLERG
+81 LSQSFQQTLERG
-93 IAEANDDVDRQAF
+93 IAEASDEADRQAF
-106 RAVASAYAAFLQ
+106 QAVASAYASFLQ
-118 QIEASRHQN
+118 QVDSASNQN
-127 LTLLEDNPLSQS
+127 LTLLEDNPLSQA
-139 FNKVRGLMTDMQGAA
+139 FNQVRSLMTDMQRTA

-216 FNIALPTPPIAELS
+216 FNISLPTPHIAELS

-303 GEALGYPQL
+303 GEALGYPDL

-332 VIEADGERRL
+332 IIEADGERRL

-396 MAFSLLRERLRYPAD
+396 MAFSLLRERLRYPAG

-448 ELELEQCDVPE
+448 ELEQCHIPE

-473 EQDVQL
+473 EQEVQL

-500 LDNLLSNALRHTPRG
+500 MDNLLSNALRHTPKG

-528 LILSV
+528 MILSV

>member
-22 ALLGLLLALVSVMQM
+22 ALLGLVLALVSVVQM
-37 AKSQEQLI
+37 AKSQERLI
-45 RDNFSIIEINQQL
+45 RDNFGVIEVNQQL
-58 RQTLGNHLIVM
+58 RHALSDELLVLVRRDRN
-69 LTDDNRSEALAP
+69 TDALAESRD
-81 LRQSFQQTLERG
+81 LFQRALERG
-93 IAEANDDVDRQAF
+93 LAETTDEADRQAYL
-106 RAVASAYAAFLQ
+106 AIGEAY
-118 QIEASRHQN
+118 SRFTRELENPSNQN
-127 LTLLEDNPLSQS
+127 ATLLDDNPVSQS
-139 FNKVRGLMTDMQGAA
+139 FNQVRGLMVDMQQSA
-154 YDKIRDTELRSRDR
+154 YNQIRDTEIRSRER
-168 ASLLAGLLGLTAI
+168 AQLLAGLLGLTGI

-186 GFITAHSFAR
+186 GFVTAHSFAR
-196 RFGEPIE
+196 RFGDPIE
-203 RLSAAADQIGRGD
+203 ELSSVADQIGRGD
-216 FNIALPTPPIAELS
+216 FDIKLPTSPIAELS
-230 SLSRRFGLMAQ
+230 SLIQRVGLMSQ
-241 ALHEFKQTN
+241 ALHQFKQTN

-269 DGLLIVDRDGRLEH
+269 DGLLIIDRQGRLEH

-293 WENEHLGSTL
+293 WESEHLGSTL
-303 GEALGYPQL
+303 TQALGYPEL
-312 DNAAR
+312 DEAAR
-317 QVLDDKPLSDPPEDL
+317 QVLGDKALAGPPEDL

-342 LAWRISPVS
+342 LSWRMSPVN
-351 HHDGSI
+351 HHDGTI

-396 MAFSLLRERLRYPAD
+396 MAFSLLRERTHLAEN
-411 SRESDLFDTVHEEM
+411 SREADLFSTVHEEM
-425 QRLVRLINDL
+425 QRLVTLINDL

-448 ELELEQCDVPE
+448 ERVPCDAAE
-459 LLEAARQRFEVNAA
+459 LLEEARHRFEPAA
-473 EQDVQL
+473 SQNDISI
-479 KLELQQPLPTLML
+479 KLELQSPLPNLML
-492 DRQQIERV
+492 DRQQMERV
-500 LDNLLSNALRHTPRG
+500 LDNLLSNALRHTPDG
-515 GEVRLLA
+515 GEIRLLA

-528 LILSV
+528 VILSV

-592 YVALPI
+592 YIALPI

>member
-1 MKLQMKLRTRLF
+1 MKIQMKLRTRLF

-22 ALLGLLLALVSVMQM
+22 ALLGLLLALVSVVQM
-37 AKSQEQLI
+37 AQSQERLI
-45 RDNFSIIEINQQL
+45 RDNFGVIEVNQQL
-58 RQTLGNHLIVM
+58 RRAIGNQLLLLVREERDM
-69 LTDDNRSEALAP
+69 DALA
-81 LRQSFQQTLERG
+81 QSREVFLDALARG
-93 IAEANDDVDRQAF
+93 MAEANDEQDRKAYEAIGDSYTRF
-106 RAVASAYAAFLQ
+106 AVQLETPS
-118 QIEASRHQN
+118 N
-127 LTLLEDNPLSQS
+127 LNATLLEDNPLSQS
-139 FNKVRGLMTDMQGAA
+139 FNRVRELMVDMQQAA
-154 YDKIRDTELRSRDR
+154 YTQIRDTEIRSRQR
-168 ASLLAGLLGLTAI
+168 AQLLAGLLGLTGM

-186 GFITAHSFAR
+186 GFVTAHSFAR
-196 RFGEPIE
+196 RFGDPIE
-203 RLSAAADQIGRGD
+203 QLSSVADQIGRGD
-216 FNIALPTPPIAELS
+216 FKIDLPTSPIAELS
-230 SLSRRFGLMAQ
+230 SLIRRFGLMAQ
-241 ALHEFKQTN
+241 ALHQFKQTN

-269 DGLLIVDRDGRLEH
+269 DGLLIIDRQGRLEH

-293 WENEHLGSTL
+293 WESEHIGSTL
-303 GEALGYPQL
+303 SQALGYPEL
-312 DNAAR
+312 DEAAR
-317 QVLDDKPLSDPPEDL
+317 LVLDDQPLSGPPEDL

-342 LAWRISPVS
+342 LSWRMSPVN
-351 HHDGSI
+351 HNDGRI

-396 MAFSLLRERLRYPAD
+396 MAFSLLRERTHYPD
-411 SRESDLFDTVHEEM
+411 NSREADLFSTVHEEM
-425 QRLVRLINDL
+425 QRLVTLINDL

-448 ELELEQCDVPE
+448 ERVPCDPAVLLEQ
-459 LLEAARQRFEVNAA
+459 ARQRFQASAA
-473 EQDVQL
+473 QNDIEI
-479 KLELQQPLPTLML
+479 KLELQTPLPSLLL
-492 DRQQIERV
+492 DMQQMERT
-500 LDNLLSNALRHTPRG
+500 LDNLLSNALRHTPDG
-515 GEVRLLA
+515 GEIRLLA

-528 LILSV
+528 VILSV

-592 YVALPI
+592 YIALPI

>member
-22 ALLGLLLALVSVMQM
+22 ALLGLLLALVSVVQM
-37 AKSQEQLI
+37 AKSQEKLI
-45 RDNFSIIEINQQL
+45 RDNFGVIEVNQQL
-58 RQTLGNHLIVM
+58 RHALNNHLLLLVQ
-69 LTDDNRSEALAP
+69 DQGDVAAFNQNRDAFRAALSRGLAQAP
-81 LRQSFQQTLERG
+81 RPADRDAYQV
-93 IAEANDDVDRQAF
+93 IAEA
-106 RAVASAYAAFLQ
+106 YANFLS
-118 QIEASRHQN
+118 ELGTPSTAN
-127 LTLLEDNPLSQS
+127 TTLLEDNPLGQS
-139 FNKVRGLMTDMQGAA
+139 FSRVRELMVEMQQSA
-154 YDKIRDTELRSRDR
+154 YDQIRDTEIRSRER
-168 ASLLAGLLGLTAI
+168 AQLLAGLLGLTGI

-186 GFITAHSFAR
+186 GFVTAHSFAR
-196 RFGEPIE
+196 RFVDPIE
-203 RLSAAADQIGRGD
+203 QLSSVADQIGRGD
-216 FNIALPTPPIAELS
+216 FNIDLPTSPIAELS
-230 SLSRRFGLMAQ
+230 SLIRRFGLMAQ
-241 ALHEFKQTN
+241 ALHDFKQTN
-250 VEALVNGQQRLQAL
+250 VEALVDGQQRLQAL

-269 DGLLIVDRDGRLEH
+269 DGLLIVDRQGRLEH

-293 WENEHLGSTL
+293 WETEHLGSTL
-303 GEALGYPQL
+303 GQALGYPEL
-312 DNAAR
+312 DEAAQ
-317 QVLDDKPLSDPPEDL
+317 QVLDDKSLSAPPEDL

-342 LAWRISPVS
+342 LSWRMSPVN
-351 HHDGSI
+351 HHDGRI

-396 MAFSLLRERLRYPAD
+396 MAFSLLRERTKYPD
-411 SRESDLFDTVHEEM
+411 NSREADLFSTVHEEM
-425 QRLVRLINDL
+425 QRLVTLINDL

-448 ELELEQCDVPE
+448 EREPCDPSQLLEQ
-459 LLEAARQRFEVNAA
+459 ARQRFQAA
-473 EQDVQL
+473 ALQNDIDI
-479 KLELQQPLPTLML
+479 KLELQTPLPNLLL
-492 DRQQIERV
+492 DRQQMERV
-500 LDNLLSNALRHTPRG
+500 LDNLLSNALRHTPDG
-515 GEVRLLA
+515 GEIRLLA

-528 LILSV
+528 VILSV

-592 YVALPI
+592 YIALPI

>member
-1 MKLQMKLRTRLF
+1 MKLHMKLRTRLF

-22 ALLGLLLALVSVMQM
+22 ALLGLMLALVSVMQM
-37 AKSQEQLI
+37 AKSQERLIDENFGTIELTQQMRHALGNLLIERLRAEPDAAQLARERSRFERLLGQRLNSSRNPDEQQGLHAIGETFSRFALHLERPRTPAPATVDQEALGDAFSAVREQLLASQERAYQRI
-45 RDNFSIIEINQQL
+45 RDMESHS
-58 RQTLGNHLIVM
+58 R
-69 LTDDNRSEALAP
+69 NRA
-81 LRQSFQQTLERG
+81 
-93 IAEANDDVDRQAF
+93 
-106 RAVASAYAAFLQ
+106 
-118 QIEASRHQN
+118 
-127 LTLLEDNPLSQS
+127 
-139 FNKVRGLMTDMQGAA
+139 M
-154 YDKIRDTELRSRDR
+154 
-168 ASLLAGLLGLTAI
+168 LLAGVLGLTGV

-216 FNIALPTPPIAELS
+216 FAIDLPASPIAELS

-269 DGLLIVDRDGRLEH
+269 DGLLIIDRDGRLEH

-293 WENEHLGSTL
+293 WDEEHLGARV
-303 GEALGYPQL
+303 GEALASPEL
-312 DNAAR
+312 DEAAR
-317 QVLDDKPLSDPPEDL
+317 QVLEDKPLSAPPQDL
-332 VIEADGERRL
+332 IIEADGERRL
-342 LAWRISPVS
+342 LAWRMSPVS

-396 MAFSLLRERLRYPAD
+396 MAFSLLRERLQFPQG
-411 SRESDLFDTVHEEM
+411 SRESDLLVTVHEEM

-448 ELELEQCDVPE
+448 ELVQCDIGE
-459 LLEAARQRFEVNAA
+459 LLEGARQRFVTLAA
-473 EQDVQL
+473 ARQVQL
-479 KLELQQPLPTLML
+479 SLEVQEPLPGMLL
-492 DRQQIERV
+492 DRQQIDRV
-500 LDNLLSNALRHTPRG
+500 LDNLLSNALRHTPDG

-528 LILSV
+528 IILSV

-592 YVALPI
+592 YVALPV

>member
-22 ALLGLLLALVSVMQM
+22 ALLGLLLALVSVVQM
-37 AKSQEQLI
+37 AKSQEKLI
-45 RDNFSIIEINQQL
+45 RENFGVIEINQQL
-58 RQTLGNHLIVM
+58 RQSLSNHLLLLVRGQRDDAALTEARTSFEAALAQGLSQAARSDDRHAYQAIGEAYAR
-69 LTDDNRSEALAP
+69 LTDELDAP
-81 LRQSFQQTLERG
+81 STP
-93 IAEANDDVDRQAF
+93 QA
-106 RAVASAYAAFLQ
+106 S
-118 QIEASRHQN
+118 
-127 LTLLEDNPLSQS
+127 LLEDNALSQA
-139 FNKVRGLMTDMQGAA
+139 FNHVRELMVDMQQSA
-154 YDKIRDTELRSRDR
+154 YDQIRDTEIRSRER
-168 ASLLAGLLGLTAI
+168 AQLLAGLLGLTGM

-186 GFITAHSFAR
+186 GFVTAHSFAR
-196 RFGEPIE
+196 RFGDPIE
-203 RLSAAADQIGRGD
+203 QLSSVADQIGRGD
-216 FNIALPTPPIAELS
+216 FNISLPASPIAELS
-230 SLSRRFGLMAQ
+230 SLIRRFGLMAQ
-241 ALHEFKQTN
+241 ALHDFKQTN

-269 DGLLIVDRDGRLEH
+269 DGLLIIDRQGRLEH

-293 WENEHLGSTL
+293 WESEHLGSTL
-303 GEALGYPQL
+303 GQALGYPEL
-312 DNAAR
+312 DEAAR
-317 QVLDDKPLSDPPEDL
+317 QVLDDKPLSGPPEDL

-342 LAWRISPVS
+342 LSWRMSPVN
-351 HHDGSI
+351 HHDGRI

-396 MAFSLLRERLRYPAD
+396 MAFSLLRERTHYPEN
-411 SRESDLFDTVHEEM
+411 SREADLFSTVYEEM
-425 QRLVRLINDL
+425 QRLVTLINDL

-448 ELELEQCDVPE
+448 ERVPCEPAE
-459 LLEAARQRFEVNAA
+459 LLEQARQRFQPTAA
-473 EQDVQL
+473 QNDIDI
-479 KLELQQPLPTLML
+479 KLELQTPLPSLLL
-492 DRQQIERV
+492 DRQQMERM
-500 LDNLLSNALRHTPRG
+500 LDNLLSNALRHTPDG
-515 GEVRLLA
+515 GEIRLLA

-528 LILSV
+528 VILSV

-592 YVALPI
+592 YIALPI

>member
-216 FNIALPTPPIAELS
+216 FNIALPPPPIAELS

-317 QVLDDKPLSDPPEDL
+317 KVLDDKPLSDPPEDL

-448 ELELEQCDVPE
+448 ELEQCDVPE

-500 LDNLLSNALRHTPRG
+500 LDNLLSNALRHTPKG

>member
-45 RDNFSIIEINQQL
+45 RNNFAIIEINQQL

-69 LTDDNRSEALAP
+69 LTDSGRSDALEP
-81 LRQSFQQTLERG
+81 LSQAFQQTLERG
-93 IAEANDDVDRQAF
+93 IAEASDEADRQAF
-106 RAVASAYAAFLQ
+106 QAVASAYASFLQ
-118 QIEASRHQN
+118 QVDSASNQN
-127 LTLLEDNPLSQS
+127 LTLLEDNPLSQA
-139 FNKVRGLMTDMQGAA
+139 FNQVRSLMTDMQRTA

-216 FNIALPTPPIAELS
+216 FNISLPTPHIAELS

-303 GEALGYPQL
+303 GEALGYPDL

-332 VIEADGERRL
+332 IIEADGERRL

-396 MAFSLLRERLRYPAD
+396 MAFSLLRERLRYPAG

-448 ELELEQCDVPE
+448 ELEQCHIPE

-473 EQDVQL
+473 EQEVQL

-500 LDNLLSNALRHTPRG
+500 MDNLLSNALRHTPKG

-522 RHHGER
+522 RPHGER
-528 LILSV
+528 MILSV